1 MLIKDEALVSQ
12 EAWAQAMGYSATVYY
27 ELQALIA
34 QGVAN
39 ALVKQTIQRNTNLNG
54 DGSQFFGSGIMR
66 HFKRMESVFHISNYA
81 VKNQVKFSTYTLHG
95 ITLTWWN
102 THVKTVSHDAAYD
115 QEIGDR
121 DLKSEGERSFRNAN
135 TGNNQ
140 RATGANQKG
149 IGCYECGPQGHFK
162 RECPKL
168 KNKKYGNQG
177 GNGNALAK
185 VYVVGNAGINPD
197 LSVVIGTF
205 LLNNR
210 YASILFDT
218 SVDSSFVS
226 TAFSSLINITPTTLD
241 HYYDVKL
248 ADGKIIRINTII
260 RGYTLNFLNHPFN
273 IDLMPIKLGSF
284 DIIIGMDWLAKYHAV
299 IICDEKLIRIPFE
312 SETLIVRGDGSNQ
325 GNETQLNI
333 ISCTKTQKYMLKGC
347 HVFLAHVTTKKTE
360 DKSEEKR
367 LEDIPI
373 IDLIPGDAPVARAP
387 YRLAPSEM
395 KDLSDQL
402 FIEGFSEVAK
412 PMTKLTQKKVAFEWG
427 DKQEPTFQTL
437 KNKLCSVPILALP
450 QGVENFIVYCDASH
464 KGLGVVLMQNEK
476 VIAYASLQLKIHE
489 KNYTSHDLELG
500 AVVFALKI

>member
-27 ELQALIA
+27 ELQKMPPRIGTKIRTTLATATATATTPMTDAAIWALIA
-34 QGVAN
+34 QGVAD
-39 ALVKQTIQRNTNLNG
+39 ALVKRTIQRNTNLNG

-197 LSVVIGTF
+197 LSVVIVIMEYLVNISKKRTF
-205 LLNNR
+205 WSLNDYILKINDFDYQ
-210 YASILFDT
+210 YAVSI
-218 SVDSSFVS
+218 
-226 TAFSSLINITPTTLD
+226 
-241 HYYDVKL
+241 KE
-248 ADGKIIRINTII
+248 
-260 RGYTLNFLNHPFN
+260 
-273 IDLMPIKLGSF
+273 
-284 DIIIGMDWLAKYHAV
+284 DISY
-299 IICDEKLIRIPFE
+299 
-312 SETLIVRGDGSNQ
+312 
-325 GNETQLNI
+325 
-333 ISCTKTQKYMLKGC
+333 SCLHSPK
-347 HVFLAHVTTKKTE
+347 TTKE
-360 DKSEEKR
+360 
-367 LEDIPI
+367 
-373 IDLIPGDAPVARAP
+373 
-387 YRLAPSEM
+387 
-395 KDLSDQL
+395 
-402 FIEGFSEVAK
+402 
-412 PMTKLTQKKVAFEWG
+412 
-427 DKQEPTFQTL
+427 
-437 KNKLCSVPILALP
+437 
-450 QGVENFIVYCDASH
+450 
-464 KGLGVVLMQNEK
+464 
-476 VIAYASLQLKIHE
+476 
-489 KNYTSHDLELG
+489 TSS
-500 AVVFALKI
+500 IR